1 MQEQNYETNKNYA
14 NESITMNSK
23 GRFEGF
29 EASVIYRYNS
39 RRIGINGSD
48 LYKENIGL
56 HRINQLD

>member
-1 MQEQNYETNKNYA
+1 MKPIKMYA